1 MELHEDPFFRAVV
14 SQKASLLIAMRV
26 VVASDREDIEQT
38 LYCDLLAAM
47 SRFDPNKGHRNV
59 FCYRRA
65 GPKRSRHRSTTQ
77 GRRNESGKPVSLS
90 TMVCSDDELVE
101 LSQCITIADLSRRF
115 GTQPITAQQQAELRR
130 DIETAINHLPEKVR
144 RLAKMLRSYSPTES
158 ATRMGIPRNALYF
171 RRAQLRSAMK
181 KAGLEKYLKK

>member
-1 MELHEDPFFRAVV
+1 MELHEDPFFRTVV

-59 FCYRRA
+59 FVTVVLD
-65 GPKRSRHRSTTQ
+65 RSVADIVRRHRAQ
-77 GRRNESGKPVSLS
+77 KRSGKPVSLS